1 MKSAGKARNNGLY
14 RHIRTSKE
22 IIRNLLND
30 LPNNMAENVKRK
42 KKKRAVLIVLMTLV
56 LAVLAVVCVYETEL
70 NKLDSNDGV
79 DNSFYDSQFKNKKV
93 MVIVPHEDDDLLISG
108 QVLPPMYKNGAD
120 VRVVFATNG
129 DKRVSAYT
137 RQSEA
142 CNALEKLGIPREK
155 VIFLGYP
162 DGTQLYVGKKAFSF
176 SSGWDHTYAGK
187 GFKDYHFDRFGT
199 HAKYTAENMVD
210 DIESVVLEYRPDY
223 ILAIDFDTH
232 TDHRG
237 VSISFEKAM
246 ERILKKESGYTPKV
260 LKCFGY
266 SLAWKSKPDFY
277 ALNIKSTVMQDREKN
292 NDPSYETDVP
302 QYRWNNRV
310 RLPIDKK
317 SLSHSI
323 LRCSEYKALS
333 EHLSQYAYCYSER
346 IINGDSVYWNRRTD
360 SLTYNADISVSSGD
374 ASLLNDFRLIGVGN
388 RTAGPNVKLENCVSR
403 FDKNDAQ
410 KTVTVK
416 FDSPKTVSCVSLYD
430 NFGLNSNI
438 LGGVITFSD
447 GSKVEVPALNA
458 DGSETRVVFEPKHNI
473 TSFTFKVTEY
483 EGVAG
488 LDEIEAFENA
498 DYDMDFSLIKLKNAD
513 TDDYIYNYLIT
524 PDEKSLNLGVYLSN
538 PNAGYTI
545 KIIEGDGVKLEGNT
559 LVFDDDF
566 EKCTVRAELNGD
578 PSTYDQI
585 TVKRLSERELKS
597 YESFEKVNKTVFK
610 IDTLRLKT
618 KNLFVNGYVY
628 EELNDFVKSLEK
640 KAGIEIS
647 E

>member
-1 MKSAGKARNNGLY
+1 
-14 RHIRTSKE
+14 
-22 IIRNLLND
+22 
-30 LPNNMAENVKRK
+30 MAENVKRK
-42 KKKRAVLIVLMTLV
+42 KKKRAVLIVLMALV

-260 LKCFGY
+260 LKSFGY

-302 QYRWNNRV
+302 QYRWNNRI

-488 LDEIEAFENA
+488 LNEIEAFENA
-498 DYDMDFSLIKLKNAD
+498 DYDMGFSLIKLKNAD

-545 KIIEGDGVKLEGNT
+545 KIIEGDGIKLEGNT

-585 TVKRLSERELKS
+585 TVKRLSERKLKS

-610 IDTLRLKT
+610 IDTLRLKM

>member
-1 MKSAGKARNNGLY
+1 
-14 RHIRTSKE
+14 
-22 IIRNLLND
+22 
-30 LPNNMAENVKRK
+30 MAENVKRK
-42 KKKRAVLIVLMTLV
+42 KKKRAVLIVLMALV

-108 QVLPPMYKNGAD
+108 QVLPSMYKNGAD

-129 DKRVSAYT
+129 DKSVSAYT

-199 HAKYTAENMVD
+199 HAQYTAENMVD
-210 DIESVVLEYRPDY
+210 DIESVILEYRPDY

-302 QYRWNNRV
+302 QYRWSSRV

-388 RTAGPNVKLENCVSR
+388 RTAGPHVKLENCVSR

-410 KTVTVK
+410 KAVTVK

-498 DYDMDFSLIKLKNAD
+498 DYDMGFSLIKLKNAD

-524 PDEKSLNLGVYLSN
+524 PDEKSLNLGVNLSN

-566 EKCTVRAELNGD
+566 EKCTVRAELNDD

-628 EELNDFVKSLEK
+628 EKLHDFVKSLEK
-640 KAGIEIS
+640 KAGIDIK
-647 E
+647 

>member
-1 MKSAGKARNNGLY
+1 
-14 RHIRTSKE
+14 
-22 IIRNLLND
+22 
-30 LPNNMAENVKRK
+30 MAENVKRK
-42 KKKRAVLIVLMTLV
+42 KKKRAVLIVLMALV

-70 NKLDSNDGV
+70 NKLDSNDDV

-108 QVLPPMYKNGAD
+108 QVRPPMYKNGAD

-260 LKCFGY
+260 LKSFGY

-302 QYRWNNRV
+302 QYRWNNRI

-498 DYDMDFSLIKLKNAD
+498 DYDMGFSLIKLKNAD

-545 KIIEGDGVKLEGNT
+545 KIIEGDSVKLEGNT

-610 IDTLRLKT
+610 IDTLRLKM

-628 EELNDFVKSLEK
+628 EKLNDFVKSLEK

>member
-1 MKSAGKARNNGLY
+1 
-14 RHIRTSKE
+14 
-22 IIRNLLND
+22 
-30 LPNNMAENVKRK
+30 MAENVKRK
-42 KKKRAVLIVLMTLV
+42 KKKRAVLIVLMALV

-108 QVLPPMYKNGAD
+108 QVLPSMYKNGAD

-162 DGTQLYVGKKAFSF
+162 DGTQLYVGKKAYSF

-199 HAKYTAENMVD
+199 HAQYTAENMVD
-210 DIESVVLEYRPDY
+210 DIESVILEYRPDY

-302 QYRWNNRV
+302 QYRWSSRV

-374 ASLLNDFRLIGVGN
+374 ASLLNNFRLIGVGN

-498 DYDMDFSLIKLKNAD
+498 DYDMGFSLIKLKNAD

-524 PDEKSLNLGVYLSN
+524 PDEKSLNLGIYLSN

-545 KIIEGDGVKLEGNT
+545 KIIEGDGLKLEGNT

-610 IDTLRLKT
+610 IDTLRLKM

-628 EELNDFVKSLEK
+628 EKLNDFVKSLEK
-640 KAGIEIS
+640 KAGIEIK
-647 E
+647 

>member
-1 MKSAGKARNNGLY
+1 
-14 RHIRTSKE
+14 
-22 IIRNLLND
+22 
-30 LPNNMAENVKRK
+30 MAENVKRK
-42 KKKRAVLIVLMTLV
+42 KKKRAVLIVLMALV

-108 QVLPPMYKNGAD
+108 QVLPSMYKNGAD

-129 DKRVSAYT
+129 DKSVSAYT

-162 DGTQLYVGKKAFSF
+162 DGTQLYVGKKAYSF

-199 HAKYTAENMVD
+199 HAQYTAENMVD
-210 DIESVVLEYRPDY
+210 DIESVILEYRPDY

-302 QYRWNNRV
+302 QYRWSSRV

-374 ASLLNDFRLIGVGN
+374 ASLLNNFRLIGVGN

-498 DYDMDFSLIKLKNAD
+498 DYDMGFSLIKLKNAD

-524 PDEKSLNLGVYLSN
+524 PDEKSLNLGVNLSN

-610 IDTLRLKT
+610 IDTLRLKV

-628 EELNDFVKSLEK
+628 EQLNDFVKSLEK
-640 KAGIEIS
+640 KAGIEIK
-647 E
+647 

>member
-1 MKSAGKARNNGLY
+1 M
-14 RHIRTSKE
+14 
-22 IIRNLLND
+22 
-30 LPNNMAENVKRK
+30 KRK
-42 KKKRAVLIVLMTLV
+42 KKKRAVLIVLMALV

-108 QVLPPMYKNGAD
+108 QVLPSMYKNGAD

-162 DGTQLYVGKKAFSF
+162 DGTQLYVGKKALSF

-498 DYDMDFSLIKLKNAD
+498 DYDMGFSLIKLKNAD

-524 PDEKSLNLGVYLSN
+524 PDEKSLNLGAYTSD

-545 KIIEGDGVKLEGNT
+545 KIIEGDSVKLEGNT

-566 EKCTVRAELNGD
+566 EKCTVRAELNGN

-585 TVKRLSERELKS
+585 TVKRLSERELKL

-628 EELNDFVKSLEK
+628 EKLNDFVKSLEK

>member
-1 MKSAGKARNNGLY
+1 
-14 RHIRTSKE
+14 
-22 IIRNLLND
+22 
-30 LPNNMAENVKRK
+30 MAENVKRK
-42 KKKRAVLIVLMTLV
+42 KKKRAVLIVLMALV

-162 DGTQLYVGKKAFSF
+162 DGTQLYVGKKAFSI

-260 LKCFGY
+260 FKCFGY

-302 QYRWNNRV
+302 QYRWNNRI

-403 FDKNDAQ
+403 FNKNDAQ

-473 TSFTFKVTEY
+473 TPFTFKVTEY

-498 DYDMDFSLIKLKNAD
+498 DYDMGFSLIKLKNAD

-545 KIIEGDGVKLEGNT
+545 KIIEGDSVKLEGNT

-610 IDTLRLKT
+610 IDTLRLKM

>member
-1 MKSAGKARNNGLY
+1 
-14 RHIRTSKE
+14 
-22 IIRNLLND
+22 
-30 LPNNMAENVKRK
+30 MAENVKRK
-42 KKKRAVLIVLMTLV
+42 KKKRAVLIVLMALV

-108 QVLPPMYKNGAD
+108 QVLPSMYKNGAD

-317 SLSHSI
+317 SFSHSI

-346 IINGDSVYWNRRTD
+346 IINGDSNRPNRRTD

-498 DYDMDFSLIKLKNAD
+498 DYDMGFSLIKLKNAD

-545 KIIEGDGVKLEGNT
+545 KIIEGDSVKLEGNT

-610 IDTLRLKT
+610 IDALRLKT

>member
-1 MKSAGKARNNGLY
+1 
-14 RHIRTSKE
+14 
-22 IIRNLLND
+22 
-30 LPNNMAENVKRK
+30 MAENVKRK
-42 KKKRAVLIVLMTLV
+42 KKKRAVLIVLMALV

-108 QVLPPMYKNGAD
+108 QVLPSMYKNGAD

-162 DGTQLYVGKKAFSF
+162 DGTQLYVGKKAYSF
-176 SSGWDHTYAGK
+176 SSGRDHNYAGK

-302 QYRWNNRV
+302 QYRWNNRI

-498 DYDMDFSLIKLKNAD
+498 DYDMGFSLIKLKNAD

-545 KIIEGDGVKLEGNT
+545 KIIEGDSVKLEGNT

-610 IDTLRLKT
+610 IDTLRLKM

>member
-1 MKSAGKARNNGLY
+1 
-14 RHIRTSKE
+14 
-22 IIRNLLND
+22 
-30 LPNNMAENVKRK
+30 MAENVKRK
-42 KKKRAVLIVLMTLV
+42 KKKRAVLIVLMALV

-108 QVLPPMYKNGAD
+108 QVLPSMYKNGAD

-129 DKRVSAYT
+129 DKSVSAYT

-302 QYRWNNRV
+302 QYRWSSRV

-374 ASLLNDFRLIGVGN
+374 ASLLNDLRLIGVGN
-388 RTAGPNVKLENCVSR
+388 RTAGPHVKLENCVSR

-410 KTVTVK
+410 KAVTVN

-498 DYDMDFSLIKLKNAD
+498 DYDMGFSLIKLKNAD

-524 PDEKSLNLGVYLSN
+524 PDEKSLNLGVYASD

-545 KIIEGDGVKLEGNT
+545 KIIEGDSVKLEGNT

-628 EELNDFVKSLEK
+628 EKLYDFVKSLEK

>member
-1 MKSAGKARNNGLY
+1 
-14 RHIRTSKE
+14 
-22 IIRNLLND
+22 
-30 LPNNMAENVKRK
+30 MAENVKRK

-260 LKCFGY
+260 FKCFGY

-317 SLSHSI
+317 SLSRSI

-498 DYDMDFSLIKLKNAD
+498 DYDMGFSLIKLKNAD

-545 KIIEGDGVKLEGNT
+545 KIIEGGGVKLEGNT

>member
-1 MKSAGKARNNGLY
+1 
-14 RHIRTSKE
+14 
-22 IIRNLLND
+22 
-30 LPNNMAENVKRK
+30 MAENVKRK
-42 KKKRAVLIVLMTLV
+42 KKKRAMLIVLMALV

-498 DYDMDFSLIKLKNAD
+498 DYDMGFSLIKLKNAD

-524 PDEKSLNLGVYLSN
+524 PDEKSLNLGVYLSD

-566 EKCTVRAELNGD
+566 KKCTVRAELNGD

-597 YESFEKVNKTVFK
+597 YESFEKVNKIVFK

-628 EELNDFVKSLEK
+628 EKLNDFVKSLEK

>member
-1 MKSAGKARNNGLY
+1 
-14 RHIRTSKE
+14 
-22 IIRNLLND
+22 
-30 LPNNMAENVKRK
+30 MAENVKRK
-42 KKKRAVLIVLMTLV
+42 KKKRAMLIVLMALV

-513 TDDYIYNYLIT
+513 TDDYMYNYLIT
-524 PDEKSLNLGVYLSN
+524 PDEKSLNLGAYASD

-545 KIIEGDGVKLEGNT
+545 KIIEGDSVKLEGNT

-640 KAGIEIS
+640 KAGIEIG

>member
-1 MKSAGKARNNGLY
+1 
-14 RHIRTSKE
+14 
-22 IIRNLLND
+22 
-30 LPNNMAENVKRK
+30 
-42 KKKRAVLIVLMTLV
+42 
-56 LAVLAVVCVYETEL
+56 
-70 NKLDSNDGV
+70 
-79 DNSFYDSQFKNKKV
+79 
-93 MVIVPHEDDDLLISG
+93 
-108 QVLPPMYKNGAD
+108 MYKNGAD

-323 LRCSEYKALS
+323 LRCSGYKALS

-498 DYDMDFSLIKLKNAD
+498 DYDMGFSLIKLKNAD

-524 PDEKSLNLGVYLSN
+524 PDEKSLNLGAYASDQ
-538 PNAGYTI
+538 NAGYTI

>member
-1 MKSAGKARNNGLY
+1 
-14 RHIRTSKE
+14 
-22 IIRNLLND
+22 
-30 LPNNMAENVKRK
+30 MAENVKRK
-42 KKKRAVLIVLMTLV
+42 KKKRAVLIVLMALV

-79 DNSFYDSQFKNKKV
+79 GNSFYDSQFKNKKV

-302 QYRWNNRV
+302 QYRWNNRI

-346 IINGDSVYWNRRTD
+346 IINGDSLYWNRRTD

-498 DYDMDFSLIKLKNAD
+498 DYDMGFSLIKLKNAD

>member
-1 MKSAGKARNNGLY
+1 
-14 RHIRTSKE
+14 
-22 IIRNLLND
+22 
-30 LPNNMAENVKRK
+30 MAENVKRK
-42 KKKRAVLIVLMTLV
+42 KKKRAVLIVLMALV

-108 QVLPPMYKNGAD
+108 QVLPSMYKNGAD

-260 LKCFGY
+260 FKCFGY

-498 DYDMDFSLIKLKNAD
+498 DYDMGFSLIKLKNAD

-545 KIIEGDGVKLEGNT
+545 KIIEGDSVKLEGNT

-585 TVKRLSERELKS
+585 IVKRLSERELKS

-610 IDTLRLKT
+610 IDTLRLKM

>member
-1 MKSAGKARNNGLY
+1 
-14 RHIRTSKE
+14 
-22 IIRNLLND
+22 
-30 LPNNMAENVKRK
+30 MAENVKRK
-42 KKKRAVLIVLMTLV
+42 KKKRAVLIVLMALV
-56 LAVLAVVCVYETEL
+56 LAVLAVVCVYETEF

-93 MVIVPHEDDDLLISG
+93 MVIVPHEDDYLLISG

-388 RTAGPNVKLENCVSR
+388 RTAGLHVKLENCVSR

-498 DYDMDFSLIKLKNAD
+498 DYDMGFSLIKLKNAD

-545 KIIEGDGVKLEGNT
+545 KIIEGDSVKLEGNT

-585 TVKRLSERELKS
+585 IVKRLSERELKS

-610 IDTLRLKT
+610 IDTLRLKM

>member
-1 MKSAGKARNNGLY
+1 
-14 RHIRTSKE
+14 
-22 IIRNLLND
+22 
-30 LPNNMAENVKRK
+30 MAENVKRK
-42 KKKRAVLIVLMTLV
+42 KKKRAVLIVLMALV

-108 QVLPPMYKNGAD
+108 QVLPSMYKNGAD

-162 DGTQLYVGKKAFSF
+162 DGTQLYVGKKAYSF

-199 HAKYTAENMVD
+199 HAQYTAENMVD
-210 DIESVVLEYRPDY
+210 DIESVILEYRPDY

-302 QYRWNNRV
+302 QYRWSSRV

-403 FDKNDAQ
+403 FDKSDAQ

-498 DYDMDFSLIKLKNAD
+498 DYDMGFSLIKLKNAD

-524 PDEKSLNLGVYLSN
+524 PDEKSLNLGVNLSN

-610 IDTLRLKT
+610 IDTLRLKM

-628 EELNDFVKSLEK
+628 EQLNDFVKSLEK
-640 KAGIEIS
+640 KAGIDIK
-647 E
+647 

>member
-1 MKSAGKARNNGLY
+1 
-14 RHIRTSKE
+14 
-22 IIRNLLND
+22 
-30 LPNNMAENVKRK
+30 MAENVKRK
-42 KKKRAVLIVLMTLV
+42 KKKRAVLIVLMALV

-108 QVLPPMYKNGAD
+108 QVLPSMYKNGAD

-162 DGTQLYVGKKAFSF
+162 DGTQLYVGKKAYSF

-199 HAKYTAENMVD
+199 HAQYTAENMVD
-210 DIESVVLEYRPDY
+210 DIESVILEYRPDY

-260 LKCFGY
+260 FKCFGY

-302 QYRWNNRV
+302 QYRWSSRV

-498 DYDMDFSLIKLKNAD
+498 DYDMGFSLIKLKNAD

-538 PNAGYTI
+538 LNAGYTI
-545 KIIEGDGVKLEGNT
+545 KIIEGDSVKLEGNT

>member
-1 MKSAGKARNNGLY
+1 
-14 RHIRTSKE
+14 
-22 IIRNLLND
+22 
-30 LPNNMAENVKRK
+30 MAENVKRK
-42 KKKRAVLIVLMTLV
+42 KKKRAVLIVLMALV

-108 QVLPPMYKNGAD
+108 QVLPSMYKNGAD

-302 QYRWNNRV
+302 QYRWNNRI

-388 RTAGPNVKLENCVSR
+388 RTAGLHVKLENCVSR

-524 PDEKSLNLGVYLSN
+524 PDEKSLNLGVYLSD

-545 KIIEGDGVKLEGNT
+545 KIIEGDSVKLEGNT

>member
-1 MKSAGKARNNGLY
+1 
-14 RHIRTSKE
+14 
-22 IIRNLLND
+22 
-30 LPNNMAENVKRK
+30 MAENVKRK
-42 KKKRAVLIVLMTLV
+42 KKKRAVLIVLMALV

-108 QVLPPMYKNGAD
+108 QVLPSMYKNGAD

-142 CNALEKLGIPREK
+142 CNAFEKLGIPREK

-317 SLSHSI
+317 SFSHSI

-498 DYDMDFSLIKLKNAD
+498 DYDMGFSLIKLKNAD

-545 KIIEGDGVKLEGNT
+545 KIIEGDSVKLEGNT

-610 IDTLRLKT
+610 IDALRLKT

>member
-1 MKSAGKARNNGLY
+1 
-14 RHIRTSKE
+14 
-22 IIRNLLND
+22 
-30 LPNNMAENVKRK
+30 MAENVKRK
-42 KKKRAVLIVLMTLV
+42 KKKRAVLIVLMALV

-260 LKCFGY
+260 FKCFGY

-488 LDEIEAFENA
+488 LNEIEAFENA
-498 DYDMDFSLIKLKNAD
+498 DYDMGFSLIKLKNAD
-513 TDDYIYNYLIT
+513 TDNYIYNYLIT

-566 EKCTVRAELNGD
+566 EKCTVRTELNGD

-585 TVKRLSERELKS
+585 IVKRLSERELKS

-610 IDTLRLKT
+610 IDTLRLKM

>member
-1 MKSAGKARNNGLY
+1 
-14 RHIRTSKE
+14 
-22 IIRNLLND
+22 
-30 LPNNMAENVKRK
+30 MAENVKRK
-42 KKKRAVLIVLMTLV
+42 KKKRAVLIVLMALV

-302 QYRWNNRV
+302 QYRWNNRI

-498 DYDMDFSLIKLKNAD
+498 DYDMGFSLIKLKNAD

-524 PDEKSLNLGVYLSN
+524 PDEKSLNLGVYLSD

-545 KIIEGDGVKLEGNT
+545 KIIEGDSVKLEGNT

>member
-1 MKSAGKARNNGLY
+1 
-14 RHIRTSKE
+14 
-22 IIRNLLND
+22 
-30 LPNNMAENVKRK
+30 MAENVKRK
-42 KKKRAVLIVLMTLV
+42 KKKRAVLIVLMALV

-70 NKLDSNDGV
+70 NKLDSNGGV

-108 QVLPPMYKNGAD
+108 QVLPSMYKNGAD

-162 DGTQLYVGKKAFSF
+162 DGTQLYVGKKAYSF

-199 HAKYTAENMVD
+199 HAQYTAENMVD
-210 DIESVVLEYRPDY
+210 DIESVILEYRPDY

-302 QYRWNNRV
+302 QYRWSSRV

-498 DYDMDFSLIKLKNAD
+498 DYDMGFSLIKLKNAD

-524 PDEKSLNLGVYLSN
+524 PDEKSLNLGAYTSD

-545 KIIEGDGVKLEGNT
+545 KIIEGDSVKLEGNT

-566 EKCTVRAELNGD
+566 EKCTVRAELNGN

-628 EELNDFVKSLEK
+628 EKLYDFVKSLEK

>member
-1 MKSAGKARNNGLY
+1 
-14 RHIRTSKE
+14 
-22 IIRNLLND
+22 
-30 LPNNMAENVKRK
+30 MAENVKRK
-42 KKKRAVLIVLMTLV
+42 KKKRAVLIVLMALV

-108 QVLPPMYKNGAD
+108 QVLPSMYKNGAD

-162 DGTQLYVGKKAFSF
+162 DGTQLYVGKKAYSF

-199 HAKYTAENMVD
+199 HAQYTAENMVD
-210 DIESVVLEYRPDY
+210 DIESVILEYRPDY

-302 QYRWNNRV
+302 QYRWSSRV

-374 ASLLNDFRLIGVGN
+374 ASLLNNFRLIGVGN

-498 DYDMDFSLIKLKNAD
+498 DYDMGFSLIKLKNAD

-524 PDEKSLNLGVYLSN
+524 PDEKSLNLGVNLSN

-610 IDTLRLKT
+610 IDTLRLKV

-628 EELNDFVKSLEK
+628 EKLHDFVKSLEK

>member
-1 MKSAGKARNNGLY
+1 
-14 RHIRTSKE
+14 
-22 IIRNLLND
+22 
-30 LPNNMAENVKRK
+30 MAENVKRK
-42 KKKRAVLIVLMTLV
+42 KKKRAALIVLMALV

-162 DGTQLYVGKKAFSF
+162 DGTQLYVGKKAYSF

-199 HAKYTAENMVD
+199 HAQYTAENMVD
-210 DIESVVLEYRPDY
+210 DIESVILEYRPDY

-302 QYRWNNRV
+302 QYRWSSRV

-374 ASLLNDFRLIGVGN
+374 ASLLNNFRLIGVGN

-438 LGGVITFSD
+438 LGGVITFND

-488 LDEIEAFENA
+488 LNEIEAFENA
-498 DYDMDFSLIKLKNAD
+498 DYDMGFSLIKLKNAD

-545 KIIEGDGVKLEGNT
+545 KIIEGDGVKLKGNT

-610 IDTLRLKT
+610 IDTLRLKM

-628 EELNDFVKSLEK
+628 EKLNDFVKSLEK

>member
-1 MKSAGKARNNGLY
+1 
-14 RHIRTSKE
+14 
-22 IIRNLLND
+22 
-30 LPNNMAENVKRK
+30 MAENVKRK

-374 ASLLNDFRLIGVGN
+374 ASLLNNFRLIGVGN

-498 DYDMDFSLIKLKNAD
+498 DYDMGFSLIKLKNAD

-545 KIIEGDGVKLEGNT
+545 KIIEGDSVKLEGNT

-610 IDTLRLKT
+610 IDTLRLKM

>member
-1 MKSAGKARNNGLY
+1 
-14 RHIRTSKE
+14 
-22 IIRNLLND
+22 
-30 LPNNMAENVKRK
+30 MAENVKRK
-42 KKKRAVLIVLMTLV
+42 KKKRAVLIVLMALV

-302 QYRWNNRV
+302 QYRWNNRI

-323 LRCSEYKALS
+323 LRCSEYKAPS

-388 RTAGPNVKLENCVSR
+388 RTAGLHVKLENCVSR

-498 DYDMDFSLIKLKNAD
+498 DYDMGFSLIKLKNAD

-545 KIIEGDGVKLEGNT
+545 KIIEGGGVKLEGNT

-610 IDTLRLKT
+610 IDTLRLKM
-618 KNLFVNGYVY
+618 KNPFVNGYVY
-628 EELNDFVKSLEK
+628 EKLYDFVKSLEK

>member
-1 MKSAGKARNNGLY
+1 
-14 RHIRTSKE
+14 
-22 IIRNLLND
+22 
-30 LPNNMAENVKRK
+30 MAENVKRK
-42 KKKRAVLIVLMTLV
+42 KKKRAVLIVLMALV

-93 MVIVPHEDDDLLISG
+93 MVIVPHEDDDLLIPG

-260 LKCFGY
+260 FKCFGY

-302 QYRWNNRV
+302 QYRWNNRI

-403 FDKNDAQ
+403 FNKNDAQ

-498 DYDMDFSLIKLKNAD
+498 DYDMGFSLIKLKNAD

-545 KIIEGDGVKLEGNT
+545 KIIEGDSVKLEGNT

-610 IDTLRLKT
+610 IDTLRLKM

>member
-1 MKSAGKARNNGLY
+1 
-14 RHIRTSKE
+14 
-22 IIRNLLND
+22 
-30 LPNNMAENVKRK
+30 MAENVKRK
-42 KKKRAVLIVLMTLV
+42 KKKRAVLIVLMALV

-93 MVIVPHEDDDLLISG
+93 MVIVPYEDDDLLISG

-260 LKCFGY
+260 FKCFGY

-302 QYRWNNRV
+302 QYRWNNRI

-403 FDKNDAQ
+403 FNKNDAQ

-498 DYDMDFSLIKLKNAD
+498 DYDMGFSLIKLKNAD

-545 KIIEGDGVKLEGNT
+545 KIIEGDSVKLEGNT

-610 IDTLRLKT
+610 IDTLRLKM

>member
-1 MKSAGKARNNGLY
+1 
-14 RHIRTSKE
+14 
-22 IIRNLLND
+22 
-30 LPNNMAENVKRK
+30 MAENVKRK
-42 KKKRAVLIVLMTLV
+42 KKKRAVLIVLMALV

-108 QVLPPMYKNGAD
+108 QVLPSMYKNGAD

-317 SLSHSI
+317 SFSHSI

-360 SLTYNADISVSSGD
+360 SLTYNADISVFSGD

-498 DYDMDFSLIKLKNAD
+498 DYDMGFSLIKLKNAD

-545 KIIEGDGVKLEGNT
+545 KIIEGDSVKLEGNT

-610 IDTLRLKT
+610 IDALRLKT

>member
-1 MKSAGKARNNGLY
+1 
-14 RHIRTSKE
+14 
-22 IIRNLLND
+22 
-30 LPNNMAENVKRK
+30 MAENVKRK
-42 KKKRAVLIVLMTLV
+42 KKKRAALIVLMALV

-108 QVLPPMYKNGAD
+108 QVLPSMYKNGAD

-162 DGTQLYVGKKAFSF
+162 DGTQLYVGKKAYSF

-199 HAKYTAENMVD
+199 HAQYTAENMVD
-210 DIESVVLEYRPDY
+210 DIESVILEYRPDY

-302 QYRWNNRV
+302 QYRWSSRV

-374 ASLLNDFRLIGVGN
+374 ASLLNNFRLIGVGN

-498 DYDMDFSLIKLKNAD
+498 DYDMGFSLIKLKNAD

-524 PDEKSLNLGVYLSN
+524 PDEKSLNLGINLSN

-610 IDTLRLKT
+610 IDTLRLKM

-628 EELNDFVKSLEK
+628 EKLNDFVKSLEK

>member
-1 MKSAGKARNNGLY
+1 
-14 RHIRTSKE
+14 
-22 IIRNLLND
+22 
-30 LPNNMAENVKRK
+30 MAENVKRK
-42 KKKRAVLIVLMTLV
+42 KKKRAVLIVLMALV

-302 QYRWNNRV
+302 QYRWNNRI

-388 RTAGPNVKLENCVSR
+388 RTAGLHVKLENCVSR

-498 DYDMDFSLIKLKNAD
+498 DYDMGFSLIKLKNAD

-524 PDEKSLNLGVYLSN
+524 PDEKSLNLGAYASD

-545 KIIEGDGVKLEGNT
+545 KIIKGNSVKLEGNT

-578 PSTYDQI
+578 PLTYDQI

>member
-1 MKSAGKARNNGLY
+1 
-14 RHIRTSKE
+14 
-22 IIRNLLND
+22 
-30 LPNNMAENVKRK
+30 MAENVKRK
-42 KKKRAVLIVLMTLV
+42 KKKRAVLIVLMALV

-302 QYRWNNRV
+302 QYRWNNRI

-323 LRCSEYKALS
+323 LRCSEYKARS

-388 RTAGPNVKLENCVSR
+388 RTAGLHVKLENCVSR

-524 PDEKSLNLGVYLSN
+524 PDEKSLNLGVYLSD

-545 KIIEGDGVKLEGNT
+545 KIIEGDSVKLEGNT

>member
-1 MKSAGKARNNGLY
+1 M
-14 RHIRTSKE
+14 
-22 IIRNLLND
+22 
-30 LPNNMAENVKRK
+30 KRK
-42 KKKRAVLIVLMTLV
+42 KKKRAVLIVLMALV

-388 RTAGPNVKLENCVSR
+388 RTAGLHVKLENCVSR

-498 DYDMDFSLIKLKNAD
+498 DYDMGFSLIKLKNAD

-545 KIIEGDGVKLEGNT
+545 KIIEGDSVKLEGNT

-585 TVKRLSERELKS
+585 IVKRLSERELKS

-610 IDTLRLKT
+610 IDTLRLKM

>member
-1 MKSAGKARNNGLY
+1 
-14 RHIRTSKE
+14 
-22 IIRNLLND
+22 
-30 LPNNMAENVKRK
+30 MAENMKRK
-42 KKKRAVLIVLMTLV
+42 KKKRAVLIVLMALV

-108 QVLPPMYKNGAD
+108 QVLPSMCKNGAD

-388 RTAGPNVKLENCVSR
+388 RTAGPHVKLENCVSR

-498 DYDMDFSLIKLKNAD
+498 DYDMGFSLIKLKNAD

-545 KIIEGDGVKLEGNT
+545 KIIEGGGVKLEGNT

-578 PSTYDQI
+578 TSTYDQI

-628 EELNDFVKSLEK
+628 EKLNDFVKSLEK

>member
-1 MKSAGKARNNGLY
+1 
-14 RHIRTSKE
+14 
-22 IIRNLLND
+22 
-30 LPNNMAENVKRK
+30 MAENVKRK
-42 KKKRAVLIVLMTLV
+42 KKKRAALIVLMALV

-108 QVLPPMYKNGAD
+108 QVLPSMYKNGAD

-498 DYDMDFSLIKLKNAD
+498 DYDMGFSLIKLKNAD

-559 LVFDDDF
+559 LVFDDNF

-610 IDTLRLKT
+610 IDTLRLKM

-628 EELNDFVKSLEK
+628 EKLNDFVKSLEK
-640 KAGIEIS
+640 KADIEIS

>member
-1 MKSAGKARNNGLY
+1 
-14 RHIRTSKE
+14 
-22 IIRNLLND
+22 
-30 LPNNMAENVKRK
+30 MAENVKRK
-42 KKKRAVLIVLMTLV
+42 KKKRAVLIVLMALV

-108 QVLPPMYKNGAD
+108 QVLPSMYKNGAD

-317 SLSHSI
+317 SFSHSI

-498 DYDMDFSLIKLKNAD
+498 DYDMGFSLIKLKNAD

-545 KIIEGDGVKLEGNT
+545 KIIEGDSVKLEGNT

-585 TVKRLSERELKS
+585 TVKAPQRKGAQIIRI
-597 YESFEKVNKTVFK
+597 V
-610 IDTLRLKT
+610 
-618 KNLFVNGYVY
+618 
-628 EELNDFVKSLEK
+628 
-640 KAGIEIS
+640 
-647 E
+647 